1 MGSPAPYLGHQL
13 AEIYLKPQLQRPQ
26 RPTQPCCTVEGTL
39 AGKLTQHEGS
49 ILGAQLFLSPI
60 PWHRSLRPTIF
71 CLSSIPWQ
79 KMIQDITSVVGI
91 EQETQQH
98 QEVFLSASLSWT
110 EPRSPVCLSVTCGL
124 VWTSGGQMTSGYKG
138 IVSKLRQDHKD
149 VNIYLFFGMTNYIV
163 F

>member
-91 EQETQQH
+91 EPETQQH
-98 QEVFLSASLSWT
+98 QDSKTGQNHIAKPMKSKVSLELKLIEVS
-110 EPRSPVCLSVTCGL
+110 
-124 VWTSGGQMTSGYKG
+124 Q
-138 IVSKLRQDHKD
+138 KL
-149 VNIYLFFGMTNYIV
+149 
-163 F
+163 